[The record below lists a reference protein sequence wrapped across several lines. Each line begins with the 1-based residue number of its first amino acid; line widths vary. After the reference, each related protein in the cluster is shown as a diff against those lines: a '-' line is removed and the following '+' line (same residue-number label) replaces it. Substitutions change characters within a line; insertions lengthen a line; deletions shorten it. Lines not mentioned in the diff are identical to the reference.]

1 MPSQIQVSAILLVA
15 SVVWGAAL
23 MASGTPVGAAFFKPL
38 STVSGALVLALS
50 AFDVWLWRVPALQG
64 WFVRRPFL
72 WGTWRAE
79 FRSNWVDPTTGERI
93 PPKVGYMLVRQTY
106 RKIRL
111 RLMTDESTSELLVDD
126 LVVDPDGTF
135 RVFAVY
141 RNESKLE
148 VRERSP
154 IHYGALALTVQG
166 SPVQALVGFYWTDRN
181 TRGDI
186 EITGRVESYYDSF
199 SEAHRMLTTE
209 SAQT

>member
-1 MPSQIQVSAILLVA
+1 VPSQIQVSALLLVA
-15 SVVWGAAL
+15 SVVWGVAL
-23 MASGTPVGAAFFKPL
+23 LASGTPVGAAFFKPL

-50 AFDVWLWRVPALQG
+50 AFDLWLWRVPVLQG
-64 WFVRRPFL
+64 WFVRRPYL
-72 WGTWRAE
+72 WGTWRVV
-79 FRSNWVDPTTGERI
+79 FRSNWVDPTTGQVISPRI
-93 PPKVGYMLVRQTY
+93 GYMLVRQTFSS
-106 RKIRL
+106 IRM

-126 LVVDPDGTF
+126 IVIDPDGTF

-166 SPVQALVGFYWTDRN
+166 SPAQALVGFYWTDRN

-186 EITGRVESYYDSF
+186 ELTKRVEAYHDSYT
-199 SEAHRMLTTE
+199 EARRVLG
-209 SAQT
+209 